1 MVCQE
6 VVFAQAACRIEVEPR
21 PYALGG
27 PTYAAQLYVI
37 DEAAQA
43 LRPLTFRDGTRVE
56 VRGSSEAVALNSAM
70 SLLESRFGPFAQNA
84 HGCIEPPVPRRLAE
98 PYILVD

>member
-6 VVFAQAACRIEVEPR
+6 VVFSNAACRIEVEPR
-21 PYALGG
+21 PYALHG

-43 LRPLTFRDGTRVE
+43 LRPLAFKDGTRVE
-56 VRGSSEAVALNSAM
+56 VHGSSEALALSSAIA
-70 SLLESRFGPFAQNA
+70 LLESRFGGYAENA
-84 HGCIEPPVPRRLAE
+84 HGCVEPMVPRRLAE
-98 PYILVD
+98 P